1 MKHLILMVCLVLGWV
16 VSARAMD
23 PAGVMDAVN
32 KERDAIGL
40 PPLVLDA
47 QLNRLAGEW
56 AVKAAAEKSLAHRK
70 DLSNIRRSQGWNY
83 INENMFSAT
92 GKMDTARLLRTW
104 MKSPGHR
111 ANLMNP
117 VLTHGGF
124 GFATNKDG
132 ETYAVFNGGVK

>member
-1 MKHLILMVCLVLGWV
+1 MVGLVLGLAA
-16 VSARAMD
+16 SAGAMD
-23 PAGVMDAVN
+23 PAGLMQAVN
-32 KERDAIGL
+32 KERDALGL
-40 PPLVLDA
+40 PPLILDA
-47 QLNRLAGEW
+47 QLNSLAGEW
-56 AVKAAAEKSLAHRK
+56 AAKAAADKSLAHRK
-70 DLSNIRRSQGWNY
+70 DLPNIRRNQGWTY

-92 GKMDTARLLRTW
+92 GTVDTARLLRTW

>member
-1 MKHLILMVCLVLGWV
+1 MKRLILMVGLVLGLAA
-16 VSARAMD
+16 SAGAMD
-23 PAGVMDAVN
+23 PAGLMQAVN
-32 KERDAIGL
+32 KERDALGL
-40 PPLVLDA
+40 PPLILDG
-47 QLNRLAGEW
+47 QLNTLAAEW
-56 AVKAAAEKSLAHRK
+56 AAKAAADKSLAHRK
-70 DLSNIRRSQGWNY
+70 DLPNIRRNQGWNY

-92 GKMDTARLLRTW
+92 GTVDTARLLRTW